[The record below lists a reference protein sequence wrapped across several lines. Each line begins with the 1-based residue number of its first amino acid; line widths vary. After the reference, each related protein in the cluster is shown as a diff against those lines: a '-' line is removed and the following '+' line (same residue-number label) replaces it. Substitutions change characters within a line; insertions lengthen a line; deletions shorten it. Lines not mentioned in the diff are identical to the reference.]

1 MPSAGLCLTA
11 VTFLLFP
18 YSASA
23 TGENFPIGTRPAALA
38 NVYVMQSDLWS
49 IYHNQAGLGF
59 HDRMSLGFHH
69 ENKFVVK
76 EFSLHALG
84 FTYPLKPGTIGFSY
98 SYFGFE
104 DYNVSKFGLG
114 FGKSFGSNFAAGI
127 QLNYHYVYIAGD
139 FENQGTLSV
148 EGGIQYKPSENLSI
162 GVHIFNPTRAN
173 MFEYQTDTLTT
184 SFKTGIGYTPSEKL
198 FFGIEVEKHLNHELI
213 VKSGIEYRIIESLYL
228 RTGISTKP
236 VTNTFGIGYKI
247 GKISAD
253 VRSEERRV
261 G

>member
-1 MPSAGLCLTA
+1 MSIFGKIVPSTSRCLTA

-18 YSASA
+18 FSASA

-49 IYHNQAGLGF
+49 VYHNQAGLGF

-139 FENQGTLSV
+139 FESQGTLSV
-148 EGGIQYKPSENLSI
+148 EGGIQYNHRKTSALGYIFLTQPGLIHLNIRPIHSLHPSKPGLVIPPLKSYFSASKLKNTLTMNLSSNQELNT
-162 GVHIFNPTRAN
+162 GLLKVC
-173 MFEYQTDTLTT
+173 TLEQELV
-184 SFKTGIGYTPSEKL
+184 PSL
-198 FFGIEVEKHLNHELI
+198 SPILSV
-213 VKSGIEYRIIESLYL
+213 
-228 RTGISTKP
+228 
-236 VTNTFGIGYKI
+236 
-247 GKISAD
+247 
-253 VRSEERRV
+253 
-261 G
+261 